1 MDAATFRDAVI
12 AWDSDSDMSISSPA
26 RDRMIAAAKELFGAM
41 CGVRKVAVDYS
52 PGSTYIAI
60 TPDHDDACEV
70 TVRISN
76 HARKPNSHLPPAW
89 SFEPSDKVTSYS
101 AGIHAVQA
109 AIADE
114 IVNARDQE

>member
-1 MDAATFRDAVI
+1 MHLRLTREQIEVVRGALDAAARLGPFVDA
-12 AWDSDSDMSISSPA
+12 
-26 RDRMIAAAKELFGAM
+26 GN
-41 CGVRKVAVDYS
+41 
-52 PGSTYIAI
+52 
-60 TPDHDDACEV
+60 DDACEV

-114 IVNARDQE
+114 IVNVRDQE